1 MAEVGREADR
11 ERGRVVAWG
20 VPRKRIDPEKLIHAL
35 LLVRADLERAAVRA
49 RENPDSDGA

>member
-1 MAEVGREADR
+1 
-11 ERGRVVAWG
+11 VVAWG

-35 LLVRADLERAAVRA
+35 LLVRADLEREAARA